1 MLIFLHFALYIPSIY
16 LGGVNMASK
25 SIKKSKTTKHV
36 KSFQSILTQHVPIKT
51 ILYLIIIVFV
61 AVAFYAFQTNKN
73 MSNTSKA
80 APMQTWVNPFQ
91 FRNSLTPTISGT
103 QNQTT
108 CRAQCMQEANSC
120 KNECHQSRTE
130 CQKRV
135 NEEINN
141 MCADWEGTYPSK
153 SACIKAY
160 KYEYRNQCTSNPYSG
175 RAMITSAA
183 GCIDGCNKLQKDCNN
198 RCK

>member
-1 MLIFLHFALYIPSIY
+1 
-16 LGGVNMASK
+16 MASK

-91 FRNSLTPTISGT
+91 FNHNISPTITGNQN

-108 CRAQCMQEANSC
+108 CRAQCMQEANQC
-120 KNECHQSRTE
+120 KAECNRSMTE
-130 CQKRV
+130 CKAMAKEYY
-135 NEEINN
+135 EESIKA
-141 MCADWEGTYPSK
+141 CGGWQSLGYASK
-153 SACIKAY
+153 SACISDAKKTYGNDYGGACSRHL
-160 KYEYRNQCTSNPYSG
+160 KNKGP
-175 RAMITSAA
+175 
-183 GCIDGCNKLQKDCNN
+183 CIDSCNKIQKDCNN